1 MKTIP
6 SSDRHHKESHEMKNS
21 LNFHGA
27 RVPAQDLNLALNLN
41 QHLAV
46 ETLPSILD
54 GDQTLPAHKDH
65 RLYFPALRE
74 MSEFDDYRVAL
85 VIRREW
91 DGLQQSADPIPPGGR
106 SVLLPFSWKELV
118 AGVCEFVRE
127 SNSLAQHRVAQFA
140 DICVDFFK
148 MEVSRLSGEVIA
160 LTNQEF
166 KTLKCFLSH
175 PDRVF
180 SRDELLNEAWGYGNY
195 PSTRTVD
202 NHVLRLRQK
211 LERNPARPV
220 HFRTVHCVGYKF
232 VP

>member
-1 MKTIP
+1 
-6 SSDRHHKESHEMKNS
+6 MKNS
-21 LNFHGA
+21 PNFHGA
-27 RVPAQDLNLALNLN
+27 RIPVQDPNLALNLN
-41 QHLAV
+41 QHLEV
-46 ETLPSILD
+46 ESLPSILD

-74 MSEFDDYRVAL
+74 MSEFNDYRVAL
-85 VIRREW
+85 VFRREW
-91 DGLQQSADPIPPGGR
+91 DDLRQSEEPIPPEARG
-106 SVLLPFSWKELV
+106 VLLPFSWKELV

-166 KTLKCFLSH
+166 KTLKCFLLH

-180 SRDELLNEAWGYGNY
+180 SRDELLNEAWGYENY

-211 LERNPARPV
+211 LERNPAHPV

>member
-1 MKTIP
+1 
-6 SSDRHHKESHEMKNS
+6 MKNLPNDYGS
-21 LNFHGA
+21 
-27 RVPAQDLNLALNLN
+27 RIPAQDPNVALNLTQDLN
-41 QHLAV
+41 IQSVPA
-46 ETLPSILD
+46 ILD
-54 GDQTLPAHKDH
+54 RDRILPVPEDH
-65 RLYFPALRE
+65 RVYFPALRE
-74 MSEFDDYRVAL
+74 MSEFNDYRVAL
-85 VIRREW
+85 VSRSEW
-91 DGLQQSADPIPPGGR
+91 GDLRQSEEPISPSAR
-106 SVLLPFSWKELV
+106 AVLLPFSWKELV
-118 AGVCEFVRE
+118 SGVYEFVRG
-127 SNSLAQHRVAQFA
+127 SNNLTQHRVARFA

-180 SRDELLNEAWGYGNY
+180 SRDELLNEAWGYENY

-220 HFRTVHCVGYKF
+220 HFQTVHCVGYRF

>member
-1 MKTIP
+1 
-6 SSDRHHKESHEMKNS
+6 MKNS
-21 LNFHGA
+21 PDHHGSRIA
-27 RVPAQDLNLALNLN
+27 VQDPS
-41 QHLAV
+41 LAV
-46 ETLPSILD
+46 NVSQRLEVGALPSILD
-54 GDQTLPAHKDH
+54 GDQSITVPKDH
-65 RLYFPALRE
+65 RLYLPALRE
-74 MSEFDDYRVAL
+74 MSEFNDYRVAL

-91 DGLQQSADPIPPGGR
+91 DDLQQSADPIPPEGR

-127 SNSLAQHRVAQFA
+127 SNSLAQHRVAHFA
-140 DICVDFFK
+140 DVCVDFFK

-180 SRDELLNEAWGYGNY
+180 SRDELLNEAWGYENY

-211 LERNPARPV
+211 LERDPARPV